1 MSAGAFLLAALLV
14 GLGGGVG
21 SVLRWALREG
31 AQRWIATHGRPGRG
45 EEIRPWATVAAN
57 SLACFLIGAVVAKL
71 GSATGNGELFY
82 LLLAVGFC
90 GGLSTLSTAA
100 QDIVD
105 LVRRGTFSI
114 ALAYLMLSAGIGM
127 GALWVGMVIAS

>member
-31 AQRWIATHGRPGRG
+31 AQRWIAAHGRPGRG
-45 EEIRPWATVAAN
+45 EEIRPRATVAAN
-57 SLACFLIGAVVAKL
+57 SLACFLIGVVVAKL

-114 ALAYLMLSAGIGM
+114 ALAYLMLSVGIGM